1 MATVEVLLL
10 RCLALGRRCFH
21 WKRRQRRLA
30 LAVRANQYSGQ
41 LFHNGFP
48 FTLRQ
53 RGRPSWVY
61 RGVVAGQGEQVSG
74 NGWNCKAK
82 YRNELPYLEAP
93 IASKPTWKYEVFE
106 RQKNYVP
113 PPISR
118 THQSGIPMRLN
129 EECENNREKRKRRE
143 RGIATSRDCQFEH
156 WPKVPG
162 CLLWAGRSSCRVRES

>member
-53 RGRPSWVY
+53 RGRPS
-61 RGVVAGQGEQVSG
+61 
-74 NGWNCKAK
+74 
-82 YRNELPYLEAP
+82 
-93 IASKPTWKYEVFE
+93 
-106 RQKNYVP
+106 
-113 PPISR
+113 
-118 THQSGIPMRLN
+118 
-129 EECENNREKRKRRE
+129 
-143 RGIATSRDCQFEH
+143 
-156 WPKVPG
+156 
-162 CLLWAGRSSCRVRES
+162 